1 MSEAVKSVPLFYG
14 NYGENEN
21 PSAWFAQFELS
32 LPISWTDTQ
41 RIQRFGMQLTPGEVA
56 EEWYHNLTSL
66 HLSSFANL
74 KHEFFKRWPPPKRP
88 KLTRA
93 QQKERIMAQ
102 VLKEDEIGIWTQE
115 GRTGNYAHVTWALNV
130 SRLALGM
137 GDVDGA
143 MIEYALESIPD
154 LLKDHLKCVYNSWDE
169 FVEDIQDVPNVKLKR
184 GRENL
189 DKERARDAEISKL
202 KMQSAFVHHAS
213 TMNFPAPARMSNN
226 LNPSLFTTAPAM
238 PPSTNM
244 PTRGGYSAYGGR
256 GTFAPRILE
265 RAALVPQRPNTE
277 SGMRQYEADI
287 SLWHRSYGMD
297 GAPSLERPY
306 PLRPGTA
313 ILGSGECYS
322 CGMVTEP
329 THLSSQCTA
338 TSQLRPQETRWRQYI
353 AGLLRRAAQQ
363 QTSRTPFPTPVQY
376 EETSWG
382 DLYEGTGT
390 LDQGYEWSSEN
401 YGGPLQTMDQQ

>member
-1 MSEAVKSVPLFYG
+1 MY
-14 NYGENEN
+14 
-21 PSAWFAQFELS
+21 LS
-32 LPISWTDTQ
+32 WY
-41 RIQRFGMQLTPGEVA
+41 LT
-56 EEWYHNLTSL
+56 EW
-66 HLSSFANL
+66 
-74 KHEFFKRWPPPKRP
+74 
-88 KLTRA
+88 
-93 QQKERIMAQ
+93 
-102 VLKEDEIGIWTQE
+102 
-115 GRTGNYAHVTWALNV
+115 
-130 SRLALGM
+130 
-137 GDVDGA
+137 
-143 MIEYALESIPD
+143 
-154 LLKDHLKCVYNSWDE
+154 
-169 FVEDIQDVPNVKLKR
+169 
-184 GRENL
+184 
-189 DKERARDAEISKL
+189 
-202 KMQSAFVHHAS
+202 
-213 TMNFPAPARMSNN
+213 
-226 LNPSLFTTAPAM
+226 
-238 PPSTNM
+238 
-244 PTRGGYSAYGGR
+244 
-256 GTFAPRILE
+256 
-265 RAALVPQRPNTE
+265 ALVPQRPNTE

-376 EETSWG
+376 VATTHHPYLQPQMNAMPAPVYHIAPQEETSWG